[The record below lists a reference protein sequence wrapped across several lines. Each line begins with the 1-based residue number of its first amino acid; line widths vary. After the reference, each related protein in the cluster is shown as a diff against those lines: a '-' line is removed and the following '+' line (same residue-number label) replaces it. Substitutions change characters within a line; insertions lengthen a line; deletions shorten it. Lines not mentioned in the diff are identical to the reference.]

1 MRWFGR
7 RDEQD
12 SVKFARLLHLF
23 GDAQMSKV
31 NRIECAAEDAGLHDL
46 LSMGLRLSADLAV
59 AKHDEFA
66 SGQIFQAHRPE
77 RVQLG
82 GRDADFRAEA
92 KLVAIGKT

>member
-7 RDEQD
+7 RDEKD
-12 SVKFARLLHLF
+12 SVKLARLLHLL

-46 LSMGLRLSADLAV
+46 LSTYSCLRADLAV
-59 AKHDEFA
+59 AKHDELA
-66 SGQIFQAHRPE
+66 SGQIFQAHGPE
-77 RVQLG
+77 RVQFG
-82 GRDADFRAEA
+82 GRNADFRTES